1 MGERG
6 EAQEGQVSSSTRGME
21 IDLGKVGGECSEEG
35 GDPSFSSGGKGSLR
49 GIKISTQEESTTLI
63 CDKISVR
70 TETPGCKMKRDQKHL
85 SKKTKVKLEQ
95 GCKTQQGQRHQAGMK
110 I

>member
-6 EAQEGQVSSSTRGME
+6 EAQEEQVSSSTRGME

-49 GIKISTQEESTTLI
+49 GIKISTQEESKTLI
-63 CDKISVR
+63 CGKYQS
-70 TETPGCKMKRDQKHL
+70 EQKHQGARGRE
-85 SKKTKVKLEQ
+85 TKN
-95 GCKTQQGQRHQAGMK
+95 T
-110 I
+110 